1 MKNNKSLSQSAA
13 KNCTAGKTL
22 PLILTISS
30 ALLFLFPGCAMVGP
44 DYNKIEAEIS
54 QAWHTELQGGLS
66 THRDNLDTR
75 VDWWELLEDPQL
87 TRLVKRGISGNLD
100 LQRAVLR
107 IREAR
112 ALKAGDRADLFPII
126 DASSSASRA
135 RTSSSASRART
146 SENIDS
152 GQTNSF
158 FRAGLDAGWE
168 WDLFGGVRR
177 SLQAAQANIE
187 ARQEDYHDVLVSLQ
201 AEVALNYLQVR
212 AYQAR
217 LVVAKANLT
226 VQEETYQLNQSR
238 YKAGLIDELAVQQAN
253 YNQEQTRSQIPSL
266 QTGLEIAKNR
276 LAILLGEPPGAVHQD
291 LATLKAIPQI
301 PVSVVIGIPAETL
314 RQRPDIRR
322 AEREVAVQTALIGVA
337 VSDLYPK
344 FRLSGTLGLESLFSS
359 DLFESASRTW
369 GIGPAVTWNVF
380 DAGKVRQNIEI
391 QTARQEQAFIA
402 YQSSVLNAQEEIEN
416 ALVAFAKEQL
426 RQQSLSKAAWA
437 AKQADLISRDKYQ
450 AGLVDFNDVLD
461 AQRSLFVFE
470 DELAQSNALV
480 AANLIQLYKALG
492 GGWQID
498 K

>member
-1 MKNNKSLSQSAA
+1 MKDKPFSQAA
-13 KNCTAGKTL
+13 ATNRTVSKTL
-22 PLILTISS
+22 LLILTISN
-30 ALLFLFPGCAMVGP
+30 ALVFLLPGCAMVGP
-44 DYNKIEAEIS
+44 DYKKIEADIS
-54 QAWHTELQGGLS
+54 QAWHTELEGGLS
-66 THRDNLDTR
+66 TRRDNPDAI

-87 TRLVKRGISGNLD
+87 TQFVKRAISGNLD

-112 ALKAGDRADLFPII
+112 ALKAGTRADLFPVI
-126 DASSSASRA
+126 D
-135 RTSSSASRART
+135 TSSSASRART
-146 SENIDS
+146 SKNIDS

-158 FRAGLDAGWE
+158 FHVGLDAGWE

-177 SLQAAQANIE
+177 SLEAAQANIE
-187 ARQEDYHDVLVSLQ
+187 ARQEDYHNALVSLQ
-201 AEVALNYLQVR
+201 AEVALNYLDVR

-253 YNQEQTRSQIPSL
+253 YNQEHTRSQIPSL

-276 LAILLGEPPGAVHQD
+276 LAILLGEPPGATHQD
-291 LATLKAIPQI
+291 LATRKAIPQI

-322 AEREVAVQTALIGVA
+322 AEREVALQTALIGVA

-344 FRLSGTLGLESLFSS
+344 FRLTGTLGLESLFAS

-369 GIGPAVTWNVF
+369 GVGPSVTWNVF
-380 DAGKVRQNIEI
+380 DAGKIRQNIAI

-402 YQSSVLNAQEEIEN
+402 YQSAVLNAQEEIEN

-426 RQQSLSKAAWA
+426 RQQSLSRAAGA
-437 AKQADLISRDKYQ
+437 AKQAALISRDKYQ

-480 AANLIQLYKALG
+480 AANLIRLYKALG